1 MAGRSRLSAFI
12 YPLVLSLIGCSQLT
26 AVPLGSHVNDMN
38 LRAAVSERIAAERT
52 SDFARVKVK
61 VDDGVVYLAG
71 AVSSE
76 EAKTRAENVV
86 FRVAGIK
93 GIVNNIEVENR

>member
-1 MAGRSRLSAFI
+1 MAGRSRLSVFI
-12 YPLVLSLIGCSQLT
+12 YPLVLSLLGCSQLT

-38 LRAAVSERIAAERT
+38 VRAAVSERIAAERT
-52 SDFARVKVK
+52 SEFTRVKIK

-86 FRVAGIK
+86 FRVPGIK
-93 GIVNNIEVENR
+93 GIVNNIEVEKR